1 MDFGRGVVAKSS
13 RLICLL
19 RPDGASE
26 GRGGCSAARLLTW
39 SRSAKREAPATERGS
54 LGHTAPVPRRV
65 ALIAACVAA
74 LLILPGLGQ
83 TPLVDW
89 DESIYAA
96 VSLGVLQNG
105 PFHLEWNGE
114 RYDRK
119 PPLLFW

>member
-1 MDFGRGVVAKSS
+1 MTAAQRGRAPHRVQG
-13 RLICLL
+13 
-19 RPDGASE
+19 
-26 GRGGCSAARLLTW
+26 SAQP
-39 SRSAKREAPATERGS
+39 EACATERRS

-105 PFHLEWNGE
+105 PFRLQWNGAP
-114 RYDRK
+114 YNRK
-119 PPLLFW
+119 PPLLFWA